1 MPVTGRGQ
9 QLPRQLKPGFLFAMI
24 RQVGFHL
31 ELMISF
37 IREAF
42 LGRTLS
48 PSIFPLQTAPH
59 FIKLPPVRACV
70 LILDS
75 CGVGELPDAALYGD
89 TGSNTIGNVARKMN
103 GLALPNLQ
111 KMGLG
116 NIIEIEGVPP
126 ESRPMMSYGKMGQE
140 SAGKDSTVGHWEHF
154 GIITTRP
161 FPTYPEG
168 FPPEIIA
175 EFEQRTG
182 RKVIGNKAASGTEI
196 IKELGEEHL
205 KTGALIVYTSADS
218 VFQIAAHKRVVP
230 IDELYR
236 YSRIAREIMSGEN
249 GVSRIIARPFDGA
262 PGSFY
267 RTAERHDFSLVP
279 TSPTGLDILSKAG
292 YEVISIGKIND
303 LFAGKGIIESN
314 PTKSN
319 ADGVD
324 MLIEILGRKYSG
336 LVYINLVDFDMLWGH
351 RNDFRGFAGGL
362 EYVDKRLPEI
372 TGKLM
377 AGDLFI
383 ISADHGC
390 DPTTASTDH
399 SREYVPILAGL
410 GEFDKRK
417 GNALGTRKTFADLGA
432 TVLDYFGLHQPKGES
447 FLGDLK

>member
-1 MPVTGRGQ
+1 
-9 QLPRQLKPGFLFAMI
+9 
-24 RQVGFHL
+24 
-31 ELMISF
+31 
-37 IREAF
+37 
-42 LGRTLS
+42 
-48 PSIFPLQTAPH
+48 
-59 FIKLPPVRACV
+59 VRACV

-75 CGVGELPDAALYGD
+75 CGVGELPDAAQYGD
-89 TGSNTIGNVARKMN
+89 TGSNTIGNVARVMG
-103 GLALPNLQ
+103 GLALPNLH

-116 NIIEIEGVPP
+116 NIIDIQGVPP

-140 SAGKDSTVGHWEHF
+140 SGGKDSTVGHWEHF
-154 GIITTRP
+154 GIITQRP
-161 FPTYPEG
+161 FPTYPTG

-175 EFEQRTG
+175 QFETRTG

-218 VFQIAAHKRVVP
+218 VFQIAAHKSIVP

-236 YSRIAREIMSGEN
+236 YSRIAREIMTGEN
-249 GVSRIIARPFDGA
+249 NVSRIIARPFDGD

-267 RTAERHDFSLVP
+267 RTAERHDFSLAP
-279 TSPTGLDILSKAG
+279 TGTTGLDILSKAG
-292 YEVISIGKIND
+292 YDVISIGKIID
-303 LFAGKGIIESN
+303 LFDGSGITESH

-324 MLIEILGRKYSG
+324 TLVKILGRKYNG

-362 EYVDKRLPEI
+362 EYFDKRLPEI
-372 TGKLM
+372 TAKLS

-390 DPTTASTDH
+390 DPTTESTDH

-410 GEFDKRK
+410 SDFAVRRGKS
-417 GNALGTRKTFADLGA
+417 LGTRKTFADLGA
-432 TVLDYFGLHQPKGES
+432 TVLDFFELHQPMGTS